1 MDSGGFRQYVLHSP
15 LYSTEEGGSHLS
27 MYIAIVLLLTV
38 VMVAAA
44 ITQIGYLQI
53 TRMRVKNDLKLFT
66 VLEKAGLYSRERYES
81 LRKSEVAI
89 TSFDGLKL
97 CGAAIE
103 NNPGSKHWMI
113 LVHGYT
119 GSRAVSTQFIDLF
132 TEEGY
137 NVLLIDQ
144 RRHGRS
150 EGRYTTYGYYE
161 KHDVQA
167 WVRWITQQYGQDVA
181 IGLHGQSLGG
191 GTVLEYLSIAEP
203 QVKLV
208 IADCPYSDLTDLMR
222 HQLTRLNKIP
232 SVPFLSWV
240 NARIRRKAGFSLDQ
254 VSPIRA
260 VRNSTLPVLFVHGT
274 QDHYVPTRMSIE
286 MFKVKPEPKQLLLIE
301 GAIHANAYHI
311 DPELYRAGVHAFL
324 RKYIGQPVKTYQPEA
339 AQVPQTEETP
349 PLHPFQLELDGS
361 LDTI

>member
-1 MDSGGFRQYVLHSP
+1 
-15 LYSTEEGGSHLS
+15 LS
-27 MYIAIVLLLTV
+27 MYIVIILLLSIIV
-38 VMVAAA
+38 VAAA

-53 TRMRVKNDLKLFT
+53 TRMRVKNDLKLFK
-66 VLEKAGLYSRERYES
+66 VLETAGLYSRERYES
-81 LRKSEVAI
+81 LRKNEVVI

-103 NNPGSKHWMI
+103 SNPGSKHWAL

-150 EGRYTTYGYYE
+150 EGRFTTYGYYE

-167 WVRWITQQYGQDVA
+167 WVRWLTEQYGEDLV

-191 GTVLEYLSIAEP
+191 GTVLEYLSIADP

-240 NARIRRKAGFSLDQ
+240 NARIRSKAGFSLDQ

-260 VRNSTLPVLFVHGT
+260 VRNSSLPVMFIHGT
-274 QDHYVPTRMSIE
+274 KDNYVPTRMSVE
-286 MFKVKPEPKQLLLIE
+286 MFEAKAEPKKLLLIE
-301 GAIHANAYHI
+301 GAIHANAYHV
-311 DPELYRAGVHAFL
+311 DPEQYREGVHSFL
-324 RKYIGQPVKTYQPEA
+324 REHIGQPMSVLQP
-339 AQVPQTEETP
+339 QIVPP
-349 PLHPFQLELDGS
+349 PPAFQLELNGS
-361 LDTI
+361 RIT

>member
-1 MDSGGFRQYVLHSP
+1 
-15 LYSTEEGGSHLS
+15 
-27 MYIAIVLLLTV
+27 MYIVIVLLLTIIV
-38 VMVAAA
+38 LAAA

-53 TRMRVKNDLKLFT
+53 TRMRVKNDLKLFK
-66 VLEKAGLYSRERYES
+66 VLETAGLYSRERYES
-81 LRKSEVAI
+81 LRKNEVVI

-103 NNPGSKHWMI
+103 SNPGAKHWAL

-150 EGRYTTYGYYE
+150 EGRFTTYGYYE

-167 WVRWITQQYGQDVA
+167 WVRWLTEEYGEDLV

-191 GTVLEYLSIAEP
+191 GTVLEYLSIADP

-240 NARIRRKAGFSLDQ
+240 NARIRSKAGFSLDQ

-260 VRNSTLPVLFVHGT
+260 VRNSSLPVMFIHGT
-274 QDHYVPTRMSIE
+274 KDNYVPTRMSIE
-286 MFKVKPEPKQLLLIE
+286 MFEAKAEPKKLLLIE
-301 GAIHANAYHI
+301 GAVHANAYHVN
-311 DPELYRAGVHAFL
+311 PGQYREGVHSFL
-324 RKYIGQPVKTYQPEA
+324 REHIGQPMSVLQP
-339 AQVPQTEETP
+339 QVAP
-349 PLHPFQLELDGS
+349 PPPAFQLDLNGS
-361 LDTI
+361 QLT

>member
-1 MDSGGFRQYVLHSP
+1 MLVTAP
-15 LYSTEEGGSHLS
+15 LYSAEEGGSHLS
-27 MYIAIVLLLTV
+27 MYIAIVLLFTV
-38 VMVAAA
+38 VVIAAA

-66 VLEKAGLYSRERYES
+66 VLEKAGLYSREKYES
-81 LRKSEVAI
+81 LQKNEVAI
-89 TSFDGLKL
+89 KSFDGLKL
-97 CGAAIE
+97 CGAAIL
-103 NNPGSKHWMI
+103 NNPGSKHWM
-113 LVHGYT
+113 LLAHGYT

-167 WVRWITQQYGQDVA
+167 WVRWITRKYGEDAA

-191 GTVLEYLSIAEP
+191 GTVLEYLSIADP

-222 HQLTRLNKIP
+222 HQLTRINKIP

-260 VRNSTLPVLFVHGT
+260 VRNSTLPVMFIHGT
-274 QDHYVPTRMSIE
+274 KDNYVPTRMSIE
-286 MFKVKPEPKQLLLIE
+286 MYEAKPDPKKLLLIE
-301 GAIHANAYHI
+301 GAIHANAYHV
-311 DPELYRAGVHAFL
+311 DPEQYREGVHSFL
-324 RKYIGQPVKTYQPEA
+324 REHIDQPVQAPLPEAARAAQPEA
-339 AQVPQTEETP
+339 APAQST
-349 PLHPFQLELDGS
+349 FQLELDGS
-361 LDTI
+361 LETV

>member
-1 MDSGGFRQYVLHSP
+1 
-15 LYSTEEGGSHLS
+15 
-27 MYIAIVLLLTV
+27 MYIAIVLLFTV
-38 VMVAAA
+38 VFIATA

-66 VLEKAGLYSRERYES
+66 VLEKAGLYSRKQYES
-81 LRKSEVAI
+81 LQKNEVVI

-103 NNPGSKHWMI
+103 KNPGSKHWM
-113 LVHGYT
+113 LLAHGYT

-167 WVRWITQQYGQDVA
+167 WVRWLIRQYGRDVA

-222 HQLTRLNKIP
+222 HQLTRINKIP

-260 VRNSTLPVLFVHGT
+260 VRNSTLPVMFIHGT
-274 QDHYVPTRMSIE
+274 KDNYVPTRMSIE
-286 MFKVKPEPKQLLLIE
+286 MFEAKPDPKKLLLIE

-311 DPELYRAGVHAFL
+311 DPKLYREGVHSFL
-324 RKYIGQPVKTYQPEA
+324 REHIDQPMRAPQPEVERVS
-339 AQVPQTEETP
+339 QPETETAP
-349 PLHPFQLELDGS
+349 APHPFQLELDGS
-361 LDTI
+361 LETI